1 MKTQRMQHVCVH
13 VKNAFATL
21 EKPICSMH
29 HDIIAASFVILAQ
42 QNDTLVPYFE
52 NTFATLAI
60 PQKQRPHALTMGT
73 ATCCFVASLTTCY
86 IFGCFV
92 VLFPHIIVLFMRIPL
107 FYGVLMP
114 TKF

>member
-52 NTFATLAI
+52 NTFATFAI
-60 PQKQRPHALTMGT
+60 PQNTETSTVDRGSTG
-73 ATCCFVASLTTCY
+73 TCCFAACL
-86 IFGCFV
+86 IMF
-92 VLFPHIIVLFMRIPL
+92 
-107 FYGVLMP
+107 
-114 TKF
+114 